1 MPHKKWFR
9 LRKSQTTKNWLK
21 KGKAKKLKEEWILT
35 FQKKIKKKEAQ
46 ESKTIYKFGPELQ
59 AQWS

>member
-9 LRKSQTTKNWLK
+9 SKKSQTTKNWLK

-35 FQKKIKKKEAQ
+35 LKKKKKEAQ
-46 ESKTIYKFGPELQ
+46 ECKTIYKFGPELQ